1 MKNPE
6 DKERWRVFIESYK
19 KKAKNYN
26 FGSLI
31 RTDARQEY
39 GENNT
44 IFGTLRAWS
53 FLYVPFPRVPLSC

>member
-6 DKERWRVFIESYK
+6 SKERWRVFIESYK
-19 KKAKNYN
+19 KKVKDYN
-26 FGSLI
+26 LGSLI

-53 FLYVPFPRVPLSC
+53 FLYVPFPRIPLSR